1 MLVSNLLN
9 PCGNLTLSSMLLYT
23 MIHSLRSKISIK
35 TYALDSSQIISEIY
49 ESVNQTHD
57 FIVEPAK
64 RSETCSLENA
74 INVNIDGKLFCLA
87 HVGQMK
93 HKDALH
99 MCQSLNAT
107 LPLPQSLKEYNHFTE
122 SFKRLGIG
130 GKMNDLSTKIVL
142 DIRRLSNTGRVSLFR
157 PQIYKSLVHK
167 KLN

>member
-64 RSETCSLENA
+64 RSETCSLENG
-74 INVNIDGKLFCLA
+74 IDVNIDGKLYCLA
-87 HVGQMK
+87 YIGQTK

-99 MCQSLNAT
+99 ICQSLNAT
-107 LPLPQSLKEYNHFTE
+107 LPLPKNLKEYYHFIE
-122 SFKRLGIG
+122 SFKRLGIEE
-130 GKMNDLSTKIVL
+130 KMNDFSTKIVL
-142 DIRRLSNTGRVSLFR
+142 DVRRLSNKGRVSLF
-157 PQIYKSLVHK
+157 
-167 KLN
+167 

>member
-1 MLVSNLLN
+1 M
-9 PCGNLTLSSMLLYT
+9 
-23 MIHSLRSKISIK
+23 
-35 TYALDSSQIISEIY
+35 DSSEIINEIY
-49 ESVNQTHD
+49 ESINQTYD
-57 FIVEPAK
+57 FMVEPAK

-122 SFKRLGIG
+122 SLKRLGIG

-142 DIRRLSNTGRVSLFR
+142 DLRRLSNTGTVSLFR
-157 PQIYKSLVHK
+157 SRIYKSLVHK
-167 KLN
+167 QLN